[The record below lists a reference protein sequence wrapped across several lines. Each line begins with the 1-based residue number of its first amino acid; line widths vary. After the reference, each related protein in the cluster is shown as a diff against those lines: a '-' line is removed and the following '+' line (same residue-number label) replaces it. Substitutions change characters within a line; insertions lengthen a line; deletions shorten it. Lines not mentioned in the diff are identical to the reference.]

1 MTFEDKLSW
10 RSIETNIWSTE
21 DLKKTRDELAPE
33 PTIQSC
39 DTGQW
44 IPCFDSC
51 QFTKLLM
58 SIIKLHTSYRL
69 P

>member
-10 RSIETNIWSTE
+10 RSIETNIWSAE
-21 DLKKTRDELAPE
+21 DLKKTHDELAPE

-51 QFTKLLM
+51 QFTKL
-58 SIIKLHTSYRL
+58 
-69 P
+69 

>member
-10 RSIETNIWSTE
+10 RSIETNIWSAE
-21 DLKKTRDELAPE
+21 DLKKTCDELAPE

-44 IPCFDSC
+44 MPCFDSC
-51 QFTKLLM
+51 QFTKL
-58 SIIKLHTSYRL
+58 
-69 P
+69 